1 MSINNVSAV
10 SDALKYVNGMEV
22 QKQGTNIVSDVKD
35 SLFNPISLLFG
46 ANEVKNNIMGT
57 FSGDTYQIKKLKIL
71 LSR

>member
-35 SLFNPISLLFG
+35 SLFNPIILLFG
-46 ANEVKNNIMGT
+46 AK
-57 FSGDTYQIKKLKIL
+57 
-71 LSR
+71 